1 MHPHCRHLRLS
12 YHVTGVWCSSI
23 GPTGLELATRQFE
36 IWHVPSTVSD
46 MIWKTFLFSIF
57 CGFHDY
63 TLYWFASNI
72 DTGGLY
78 TMSQKTRHQTLGC
91 NFANYNPIFKIFS
104 VADSVVNLQQ
114 IHVSIFHRALNM
126 SLHYLVKYECR
137 KMASFW
143 NTYCNQWWITR

>member
-46 MIWKTFLFSIF
+46 MIWKTSFLN
-57 CGFHDY
+57 
-63 TLYWFASNI
+63 LLRVPW
-72 DTGGLY
+72 LY
-78 TMSQKTRHQTLGC
+78 TVLICKQHWHWWIIHRESKKTRLQTLGY
-91 NFANYNPIFKIFS
+91 NFTNYYPIFRIFS

-126 SLHYLVKYECR
+126 SLHYLVKYECG